1 MARAACCS
9 ACSRRPM
16 RTCRCRM
23 RRSPRACTSRRAGRC
38 AAAPGRCCKQ
48 RHGVWHALVS
58 CSGYGIYVCVDA
70 LVHEADLQHLL
81 VLALLV
87 DGVLAQGGLS
97 FAKAALTAPRIGG
110 AYCQ

>member
-1 MARAACCS
+1 
-9 ACSRRPM
+9 
-16 RTCRCRM
+16 
-23 RRSPRACTSRRAGRC
+23 
-38 AAAPGRCCKQ
+38 
-48 RHGVWHALVS
+48 
-58 CSGYGIYVCVDA
+58 VDA

-97 FAKAALTAPRIGG
+97 FAKAALRAPRIGG

>member
-1 MARAACCS
+1 
-9 ACSRRPM
+9 
-16 RTCRCRM
+16 
-23 RRSPRACTSRRAGRC
+23 
-38 AAAPGRCCKQ
+38 
-48 RHGVWHALVS
+48 
-58 CSGYGIYVCVDA
+58 VDA